1 MLPVHMPKR
10 VRILPLILD
19 PLPLLPRFAS
29 SQAHT
34 LQHLM
39 NPVMRDM
46 HRVFNVNN
54 PLKYERAHLI
64 LLTRPKYD
72 NLLFI
77 RYLGTRLPEIRY
89 LLLNPVPPPQ
99 LLHPY
104 LRYTHSLRNHAI
116 CKLMLRLLPNNPIN
130 LNRIKLPK
138 NEVTFSPTP

>member
-1 MLPVHMPKR
+1 MPKR

-19 PLPLLPRFAS
+19 PLPRFAS
-29 SQAHT
+29 SQAHA

-54 PLKYERAHLI
+54 LLKYERAHLV
-64 LLTRPKYD
+64 LLTRPEYD

-77 RYLGTRLPEIRY
+77 RYLGTRLSPRLPEIRY
-89 LLLNPVPPPQ
+89 LLLNPVPSPQ

-104 LRYTHSLRNHAI
+104 LRYTHSLRNHTV
-116 CKLMLRLLPNNPIN
+116 CKLMLLLRPNNPIN